1 MRRRMQR
8 RGRRAAPQLARRPRR
23 ARRYLILGSSI
34 GVPALAAA
42 LLVAGATGA
51 AAHPLGNFTVN
62 TYSGLRVGP
71 DRLVVDYVVDMA
83 EIPTFQTRQTI
94 DGDDNGRVT
103 GPEAATWRDR
113 ECPRLATGLRATV
126 DGRSAALAVTGSA
139 LTFPKGVGGLQT
151 LRLECALAAPLPAGR
166 SLTYTDTNLEG
177 RVGWREITAVG
188 DHATLETANVPTT
201 SPSARLTTYPQDQ
214 LSSPLNQRT
223 AALRF
228 HPGGPPAPPPP
239 GSVTGSDGG
248 SATGSGGGSGGGSAA
263 ASAPGSATG
272 SAPGSARG
280 NPTSRCEAP
289 RRGSLAEP
297 GTGCAALSTP
307 PVAGA
312 EAPGAVQRGGVDRAT
327 AAFTALV
334 GERSLSPGFALV
346 ALLLAV
352 GLGAAHALAPGHGK
366 TVMAAYLVGLRGTLR
381 QAAAIG
387 ATVTLTHTAGVLLLG
402 LVLTTSRAVAS
413 ERVYPWLGLGSG
425 LLLAGVGIGLLIRAR
440 PGHGHPHPHRHE
452 PHHPHPHG
460 HGPNPGHPHPQP
472 RTLQPALATPGPPEG
487 EPSRQGDAMPASVH
501 SPDHP
506 HERSDPDH
514 PHAHDHAGVVS
525 GAGRPLGWRG
535 LVALGLAGGLVPSP
549 SAVVVLLGGIALGK
563 AWFGVALVL
572 AYGLGMAATLT
583 GVGLLLAHLRTRMD
597 RRLRV
602 PAGSVLGRIGR
613 LLPAV
618 TASVIVVVGLGLAA
632 SGAAQL

>member
-1 MRRRMQR
+1 VRPIAR
-8 RGRRAAPQLARRPRR
+8 RGAVLA
-23 ARRYLILGSSI
+23 
-34 GVPALAAA
+34 ALAAT

-83 EIPTFQTRQTI
+83 EIPTFQTRQAI
-94 DGDDNGRVT
+94 DTDDNGRVT
-103 GPEAATWRDR
+103 GSEAATWRDR

-126 DGRSAALAVTGSA
+126 GGRPATLAVTGSA
-139 LTFPKGVGGLQT
+139 LTFPMGVGGLET
-151 LRLECALAAPLPAGR
+151 LRLECALAAPFPAGG

-177 RVGWREITAVG
+177 RVGWREITAIG
-188 DHATLETANVPTT
+188 DRATLEAADVPST

-223 AALRF
+223 ASLRF
-228 HPGGPPAPPPP
+228 HPGGPPAAPLAGP
-239 GSVTGSDGG
+239 DGG
-248 SATGSGGGSGGGSAA
+248 SAAGSGGGSADE
-263 ASAPGSATG
+263 
-272 SAPGSARG
+272 

-312 EAPGAVQRGGVDRAT
+312 GTPGAVQRGGVDRAT

-366 TVMAAYLVGLRGTLR
+366 TVMAAYLVGLGGTLR
-381 QAAAIG
+381 QAATIG

-402 LVLTTSRAVAS
+402 LVLTTSRAVAP

-425 LLLAGVGIGLLIRAR
+425 LLLAGVGIGLLVRAR
-440 PGHGHPHPHRHE
+440 PGHGHPHPHGHD
-452 PHHPHPHG
+452 HHPHPHNHG
-460 HGPNPGHPHPQP
+460 HDHDHHQPQP
-472 RTLQPALATPGPPEG
+472 LTPQPALTMPGPPEG
-487 EPSRQGDAMPASVH
+487 EPNRPGDGMPASVH
-501 SPDHP
+501 SPDHEP
-506 HERSDPDH
+506 HPPDH
-514 PHAHDHAGVVS
+514 DHPPPHPPDHDHPPPHHHDHRGVAP
-525 GAGRPLGWRG
+525 GAGRPVGWRG

-549 SAVVVLLGGIALGK
+549 SAVVVLLGGIALGQ

-572 AYGLGMAATLT
+572 AYGLGMATTLT
-583 GVGLLLAHLRTRMD
+583 GVGLLLAHLRTRLD
-597 RRLRV
+597 GRLRV
-602 PAGSVLGRIGR
+602 PAGSVLGRLGR
-613 LLPAV
+613 LLPAA
-618 TASVIVVVGLGLAA
+618 TASVIVLVGLGLAA

>member
-1 MRRRMQR
+1 MRPIAR
-8 RGRRAAPQLARRPRR
+8 RGAVL
-23 ARRYLILGSSI
+23 
-34 GVPALAAA
+34 VALAAT

-71 DRLVVDYVVDMA
+71 DRLIVDYVVDMA
-83 EIPTFQTRQTI
+83 EIPTFQTRQAI
-94 DGDDNGRVT
+94 DSDHNGQVT
-103 GPEAATWRDR
+103 GPEASTWRDR

-126 DGRSAALAVTGSA
+126 DGRPAALAVTGSA

-151 LRLECALAAPLPAGR
+151 LRLECALAAPLPAGQG
-166 SLTYTDTNLEG
+166 LTYTDTNLEG

-188 DHATLETANVPTT
+188 DRATLETANVPTT

-214 LSSPLNQRT
+214 LSSPLNQR
-223 AALRF
+223 AASLRF
-228 HPGGPPAPPPP
+228 HPGGPPAPPP
-239 GSVTGSDGG
+239 
-248 SATGSGGGSGGGSAA
+248 AGSAA
-263 ASAPGSATG
+263 AP
-272 SAPGSARG
+272 APGSAREA
-280 NPTSRCEAP
+280 PTSRCEAP
-289 RRGSLAEP
+289 QRGSLAEP
-297 GTGCAALSTP
+297 GPGCATLSTP
-307 PVAGA
+307 PVAGG

-381 QAAAIG
+381 QAATIG

-425 LLLAGVGIGLLIRAR
+425 LLLAGVGIGLLVRAR
-440 PGHGHPHPHRHE
+440 PGHGHG
-452 PHHPHPHG
+452 HPHPHE
-460 HGPNPGHPHPQP
+460 HP
-472 RTLQPALATPGPPEG
+472 
-487 EPSRQGDAMPASVH
+487 
-501 SPDHP
+501 
-506 HERSDPDH
+506 DPDH
-514 PHAHDHAGVVS
+514 PHPHDHDHHHGAVP

-549 SAVVVLLGGIALGK
+549 SAVVVLLGGIALGQ

-602 PAGSVLGRIGR
+602 PAGSVLARIGR

-618 TASVIVVVGLGLAA
+618 TASVIVLVGLGLAA